1 MISDFWLKLAFF
13 WEYSLLPLFFR
24 FNAKLNKNLAINEQN
39 CSRRAISSV
48 FLLHSYV
55 LFFKV
60 RLKYCP
66 LMICERVLLSY
77 LVPLKSELKVAIL
90 ISLLDGNK
98 NLSELKTVVGARE
111 TTILHILKEFENL
124 ALTTKSHGIY
134 GLTSLGIV
142 EASICRE
149 CSSAAAVVGDFK
161 EFWLCHDISSLPVC
175 FLLRL
180 GELKDSFLVK
190 AESSDLGKVHETFMQ
205 VLLSAKKIQ
214 GVSPIFHPDYV
225 SAFRQLLN
233 KGNPVDLVLTNSVL
247 EKTLGSADAKLLHK
261 YILDERLRIFVKDDL
276 KVALTITENSF
287 SLGLFG
293 LDGNY
298 DYGMDL
304 VSLSPR
310 AVAWGEEL
318 FRNMLAKSQ
327 RFMPGNPIVRR

>member
-1 MISDFWLKLAFF
+1 
-13 WEYSLLPLFFR
+13 
-24 FNAKLNKNLAINEQN
+24 
-39 CSRRAISSV
+39 
-48 FLLHSYV
+48 
-55 LFFKV
+55 V
-60 RLKYCP
+60 RG
-66 LMICERVLLSY
+66 VLLSY

-90 ISLLDGNK
+90 ISLLEGNK
-98 NLSELKTVVGARE
+98 NLSDLKTVVSARE

-124 ALTTKSHGIY
+124 ALTAKSHGFY
-134 GLTSLGIV
+134 ALTSLGVI
-142 EASICRE
+142 EASICKE
-149 CSSAAAVVGDFK
+149 CSATATVVGDYK
-161 EFWLCHDISSLPVC
+161 EFWLGHDISGLPVC

-190 AESSDLGKVHETFMQ
+190 TESSELGKVHETFMQ

-233 KGNPVDLVLTNSVL
+233 KGNPIDLVLTNNVL
-247 EKTLGSADAKLLHK
+247 EKTLSSADAKLLYK

-298 DYGMDL
+298 DYSMDL
-304 VSLSPR
+304 VSLSPQ

-318 FRNMLAKSQ
+318 FRSVLAKSQ
-327 RFMPGNPIVRR
+327 RFMPENPVERR